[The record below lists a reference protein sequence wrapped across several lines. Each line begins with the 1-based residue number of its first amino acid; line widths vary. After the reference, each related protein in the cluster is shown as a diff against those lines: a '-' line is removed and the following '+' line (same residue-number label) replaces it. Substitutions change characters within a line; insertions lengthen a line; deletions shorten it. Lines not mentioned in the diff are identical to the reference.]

1 MQDFKVSIESVDVEA
16 QAGIRML
23 AELLKKVNR
32 ILTRKHTDS

>member
-1 MQDFKVSIESVDVEA
+1 MQDFKVLIESVDVEA

-32 ILTRKHTDS
+32 MLNRETH